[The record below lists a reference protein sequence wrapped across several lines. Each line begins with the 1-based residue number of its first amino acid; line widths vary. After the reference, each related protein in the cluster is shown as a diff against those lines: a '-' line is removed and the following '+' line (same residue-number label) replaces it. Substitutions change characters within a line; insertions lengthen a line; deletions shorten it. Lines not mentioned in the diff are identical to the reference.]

1 MALDKETTASVTK
14 SDYREKLS
22 PPASTVLFASEDDS
36 ESMDVAAEL
45 AERSAMQ
52 VSRFL
57 DYSFR
62 VSQETTRHATQNLD
76 VLMQCGTIVA
86 EGWQTILR
94 EWISATQETTQK
106 NMSDFQELMQCR
118 SMDTFF
124 ARQSNILRDR
134 VEALQNSNARISE
147 VSAQVAN
154 ETAKRINE
162 MTSSISF
169 GANVFDEAQGS
180 LRKAAAEMTR
190 ADRAAD

>member
-1 MALDKETTASVTK
+1 MALDKENTASVTK
-14 SDYREKLS
+14 PDYREKLS
-22 PPASTVLFASEDDS
+22 PPASTVLFASEDGS
-36 ESMDVAAEL
+36 ESMDAAAEFS
-45 AERSAMQ
+45 ERSAMQ
-52 VSRFL
+52 VSKLL
-57 DYSFR
+57 DYSIR
-62 VSQETTRHATQNLD
+62 VSQEATKNATQNLD

-94 EWISATQETTQK
+94 EWISATQETAQK

-134 VEALQNSNARISE
+134 VEALQSSNARISE
-147 VSAQVAN
+147 VSVQVAN

-180 LRKAAAEMTR
+180 LRKATEEMSR
-190 ADRAAD
+190 ADRTAD